1 MSVLLV
7 VLLCCPIFAVRAE
20 EITADGRVN
29 RALLVGC
36 DRFLTQTDTTPSSRN
51 NVLRM
56 ADALSGGTLNMQTLV
71 TREDGLSSASAL
83 IALIRETFAD
93 ADADDVSYFYISTH
107 GLWNTAVNG
116 LMTLLL
122 SDGESEEGI
131 TAYEL
136 RRVFDT
142 IPGKKVLLLDACHS
156 GAMIGKGVEKSFEN
170 LFAGD
175 NYYVVCSSG
184 GEEES
189 WYWSGEVG
197 GERLAGAGYFSG
209 ALADALS
216 RTKNDLRIAGGVST
230 VSAVKNALKG
240 NDSVAIQNGAITLT
254 ELRRRL
260 LQSHGA
266 STVRTYPED
275 SDFALFSYDLS
286 AVSSRRRETSI
297 EGITFSGDTLSADAP
312 VIDFSF
318 NVVRTAQVAYQL
330 VYRRQGIWDFD
341 QSTLI
346 YDNNGD
352 FGSYAIAG
360 RTLSPGLKERSI
372 TLNTAD
378 AQSSGYVLLQI
389 LVIEKGLPS
398 VIWSKVLCVPP
409 TTGDP
414 ELRVHVQD
422 TFCSESGE
430 ELTFVVYHGV
440 PCELTVTIED
450 EAGQTVRRLSSRQAS
465 RPEQLSAPGSTFCW
479 NGTDSQGKLV
489 NAGLYRVRV
498 KAYVGT
504 ERYEVESGWI
514 SLTEMV
520 G

>member
-1 MSVLLV
+1 MKAPVIVRGREAVGVWKRLMSVLLV
-7 VLLCCPIFAVRAE
+7 VLLCCPIFSVRAE

-83 IALIRETFAD
+83 VALIRETFAD

-216 RTKNDLRIAGGVST
+216 RTGSFGADENRD
-230 VSAVKNALKG
+230 
-240 NDSVAIQNGAITLT
+240 GAITLT

-260 LQSHGA
+260 LHSHGA

-330 VYRRQGIWDFD
+330 VYRRQSIWDFD

-378 AQSSGYVLLQI
+378 AKSSGYVLLQI

-398 VIWSKVLCVPP
+398 VVWSKVLCVPP

>member
-1 MSVLLV
+1 MKKQLVSILLT
-7 VLLCCPIFAVRAE
+7 LCMVIGLFPTTALAAE
-20 EITADGRVN
+20 DTAGDNKTYEVSTAEN
-29 RALLVGC
+29 
-36 DRFLTQTDTTPSSRN
+36 
-51 NVLRM
+51 
-56 ADALSGGTLNMQTLV
+56 
-71 TREDGLSSASAL
+71 LSSALTDIEKHNDTEATIVL
-83 IALIRETFAD
+83 KAD
-93 ADADDVSYFYISTH
+93 VTLSNDATSGYISFFGANGKHITVKSDE
-107 GLWNTAVNG
+107 GEMKKLSFLSYGVLNGDCTFDNVNVTG
-116 LMTLLL
+116 SRLFCNGYRTIFTENGQIHLSETLYGGGYKTTVN
-122 SDGESEEGI
+122 S
-131 TAYEL
+131 T
-136 RRVFDT
+136 
-142 IPGKKVLLLDACHS
+142 
-156 GAMIGKGVEKSFEN
+156 
-170 LFAGD
+170 
-175 NYYVVCSSG
+175 YVVIAASGYINPSSSSG
-184 GEEES
+184 LHDVIGGSYQGSVEGDTYLEITGDIQMQGGNHLNPGCMKGDGS
-189 WYWSGEVG
+189 SGDGRNVPDVYVG
-197 GERLAGAGYFSG
+197 G
-209 ALADALS
+209 
-216 RTKNDLRIAGGVST
+216 
-230 VSAVKNALKG
+230 NA
-240 NDSVAIQNGAITLT
+240 
-254 ELRRRL
+254 
-260 LQSHGA
+260 
-266 STVRTYPED
+266 
-275 SDFALFSYDLS
+275 
-286 AVSSRRRETSI
+286 
-297 EGITFSGDTLSADAP
+297 
-312 VIDFSF
+312 
-318 NVVRTAQVAYQL
+318 
-330 VYRRQGIWDFD
+330 
-341 QSTLI
+341 TLI

-398 VIWSKVLCVPP
+398 VVWSKVLCVPP

-422 TFCSESGE
+422 TFCPESGE

-514 SLTEMV
+514 SLTEMI

>member
-1 MSVLLV
+1 MKAPVIVRGREAVGVWKRLMSVLLV
-7 VLLCCPIFAVRAE
+7 VLLCYPIFAVRAE

-71 TREDGLSSASAL
+71 TREEGLSSASAL

-216 RTKNDLRIAGGVST
+216 RTGSFGADENRDGV
-230 VSAVKNALKG
+230 
-240 NDSVAIQNGAITLT
+240 ITLT

-260 LQSHGA
+260 LHSHGA

-398 VIWSKVLCVPP
+398 VVWSKVLCVPP
-409 TTGDP
+409 TTDDP
-414 ELRVHVQD
+414 QLRVHVQD

>member
-1 MSVLLV
+1 MKAPVIVRGREAVGVWKRLMSVLLV

-20 EITADGRVN
+20 EITANGRVN

-56 ADALSGGTLNMQTLV
+56 ADALSGGTLNMQTIV
-71 TREDGLSSASAL
+71 TREDGLPSSAAL
-83 IALIRETFAD
+83 VALIRETFSG

-189 WYWSGEVG
+189 WYWSGEVS

-216 RTKNDLRIAGGVST
+216 RTGSFGADENRDGV
-230 VSAVKNALKG
+230 
-240 NDSVAIQNGAITLT
+240 ITLT

-398 VIWSKVLCVPP
+398 VVWSKVLCVPP

-422 TFCSESGE
+422 TFCPEGGE